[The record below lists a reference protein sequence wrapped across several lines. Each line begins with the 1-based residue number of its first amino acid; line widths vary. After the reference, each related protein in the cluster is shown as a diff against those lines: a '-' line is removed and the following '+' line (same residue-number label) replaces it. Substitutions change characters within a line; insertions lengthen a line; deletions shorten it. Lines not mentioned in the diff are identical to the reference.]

1 MTRLKSCPR
10 QCPPERQSAWV
21 TYLPGIAIAVA
32 LACAAPSIRAENR
45 DTNGSV
51 RYPHADQ
58 GAGRHL
64 DISSP
69 VTYDAGAREWDVA
82 PWFNPTLLLQRR
94 DNGTRHI
101 TAGHCRPRAGDPARW
116 VFGQWQNDLG
126 EPHSLRATRPTHC
139 GDRQRIWRRGD

>member
-1 MTRLKSCPR
+1 MEWSSHQWLSTNQTR
-10 QCPPERQSAWV
+10 Q
-21 TYLPGIAIAVA
+21 T
-32 LACAAPSIRAENR
+32 
-45 DTNGSV
+45 
-51 RYPHADQ
+51 PHQVDKFRRRPK
-58 GAGRHL
+58 GRHL
-64 DISSP
+64 DIASP
-69 VTYDAGAREWDVA
+69 VTYDAGALEWDVA
-82 PWFNPTLLLQRR
+82 PWFKPTFILQRR